1 MPIVTIIPSGK
12 TLEAESGTRIL
23 DILIQA
29 GDNIGHKCDGN
40 ASCGT
45 CHIFIN
51 EGRKTLSK
59 TERLENERLDAVVG
73 VGSKSR
79 LACQAKLGSEN
90 ITVELLGFSSGY

>member
-12 TLEAESGTRIL
+12 TREAESGTRIL
-23 DILIQA
+23 DILIES
-29 GDNIGHKCDGN
+29 GENIGHKCDGK

-45 CHIFIN
+45 CHIFCP
-51 EGRKTLSK
+51 RRAKALSK

-79 LACQAKLGSEN
+79 LACQAKIGSEN
-90 ITVELLGFSSGY
+90 VTVEL